1 MPTILEILEI
11 EIPNNDKKKIHGTS
25 LLNYINEKGIINNN
39 KKIRVD
45 ARFLNQDNR
54 ISALRGNNHKIV
66 YYHDPKKYEFFSVGQ
81 SHLDEKKIDIEN
93 NPQAFNEFKTEFI
106 KSEELALDAQAKY
119 LIFRLNNKILDF
131 NKFSDILIIYKNK
144 LMSDAVEKAIGK
156 LNKLNVSTL
165 DISDNQYNNK
175 KIFDLIIIISDDY
188 NKNLKNLLS
197 KINYKKK
204 IFMDNNMNVSK
215 RFMSIKKFLRNLYN
229 NKNLYIQ
236 EPTLIFWL
244 IKNIFMRMIKK

>member
-1 MPTILEILEI
+1 
-11 EIPNNDKKKIHGTS
+11 
-25 LLNYINEKGIINNN
+25 
-39 KKIRVD
+39 
-45 ARFLNQDNR
+45 
-54 ISALRGNNHKIV
+54 
-66 YYHDPKKYEFFSVGQ
+66 
-81 SHLDEKKIDIEN
+81 
-93 NPQAFNEFKTEFI
+93 
-106 KSEELALDAQAKY
+106 
-119 LIFRLNNKILDF
+119 
-131 NKFSDILIIYKNK
+131 
-144 LMSDAVEKAIGK
+144 MSDAVEKAIGK